1 MTSRDHAGPASAES
15 FDAVIVGGGAA
26 GLSLVCH
33 LAHAGWRGRLAIV
46 DDGDHPLAHRS
57 WAWWGRGEGLL
68 DAHATARFH
77 HLEAAGPT
85 WRRHAPLAP
94 HTYLSITGSAL
105 AEAAQAAL
113 ARLDDG
119 VRVAGRALGVAQ
131 GDDAVV
137 VTVDMPGGGVTRLSA
152 PWVFDSVGPG
162 TSRADPRSA
171 PHLDFLGLH
180 IESDRDVFDAD
191 AVTLMDFRTGQGDG
205 VAFVYVLPSSP
216 RTALVERT
224 VFVHPGACGRVR
236 GDHEAELATYLRDTL
251 ALPGARVTGREEGL
265 IPLVAHA
272 PARPGGGIV
281 PIGAR
286 AGMVRASTGYAFA
299 RIQRHGEEIARRLVA
314 NRDPRRAA
322 PPERWPRLLDAA
334 LLRVIR
340 ADPDAVREAFAAMLT
355 AHPPARTLRFL
366 DGEASLVDHARIF
379 ASLPLLRFARAQVSD
394 LRPAARRGR
403 RPTVDR

>member
-46 DDGDHPLAHRS
+46 DDGDHPHAHRS

-94 HTYLSITGSAL
+94 HTYLSITGFAL

-119 VRVAGRALGVAQ
+119 VQVAGRALEVVQ
-131 GDDAVV
+131 GDDAVI
-137 VTVDMPGGGVTRLSA
+137 VTVDMPGGGVTRLRA

-162 TSRADPRSA
+162 ASRADPRSA
-171 PHLDFLGLH
+171 PHLDFLGLQV
-180 IESDRDVFDAD
+180 ESDRDVFDPD

-224 VFVHPGACGRVR
+224 VFVHPGARGRVR
-236 GDHEAELATYLRDTL
+236 GGHEAELATYLRDPL
-251 ALPGARVTGREEGL
+251 ALPDVRVTGREEGL

-281 PIGAR
+281 PLGVR

-299 RIQRHGEEIARRLVA
+299 RIQRHSEEIARRLVA
-314 NRDPRRAA
+314 ERDPRRAA
-322 PPERWPRLLDAA
+322 RAERWPRLLDAA

-340 ADPDAVREAFAAMLT
+340 ADPHAVREAFAAMLT
-355 AHPPARTLRFL
+355 VHPPARTLRFL
-366 DGEASLVDHARIF
+366 DGEASLADHARIF